1 MLRKRKRSFDSVPNL
16 HHQEIRRYAGAL
28 ISIANRAETTC
39 IKSGEPTISETREV
53 VMPTEL
59 LSAQE
64 KLIESLQSTLIC
76 GDSLADIQARI
87 FDTSDGILCGR

>member
-1 MLRKRKRSFDSVPNL
+1 MKKANP
-16 HHQEIRRYAGAL
+16 HHQEIPRYAGAL
-28 ISIANRAETTC
+28 ISIANRAETAC
-39 IKSGEPTISETREV
+39 IKSGEPTISETGEV
-53 VMPTEL
+53 VMPTDL
-59 LSAQE
+59 LNAQE